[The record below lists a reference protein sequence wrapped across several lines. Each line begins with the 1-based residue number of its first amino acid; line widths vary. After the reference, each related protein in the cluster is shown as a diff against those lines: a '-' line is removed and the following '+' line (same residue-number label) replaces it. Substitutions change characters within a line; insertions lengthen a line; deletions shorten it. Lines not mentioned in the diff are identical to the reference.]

1 MLLQFAEYL
10 SVNKVDKPVGT
21 STYTPWLNHDGG
33 FHSDLTMLRLGDE
46 HIRVVTGAFD
56 GGRDEAWVKKYMPTD
71 GSVTYSN
78 RTEDYVTIGLWGP
91 NAPAILGQL
100 TDADLSQ
107 EGSPYGSVR
116 SIVVDGVDVDIFRIS
131 YVGDTGWEIYIPW
144 AQGPQV
150 WEAIAAA
157 GADHGL
163 RPTGAGVY
171 AVGGRVEKGYRLM
184 GAELESEYNP
194 VEAGLAR
201 PKVKA
206 ADFIG
211 KEAYLAARDKGPD
224 AICCTFAVEDNTDSQ
239 GRKRFIQGGNA
250 PIVTNDGE
258 RIVDSHGRVSVVT
271 TAGNG
276 PSYGKYL
283 CLGYLP
289 TDMAEIGNTF
299 KVMYMNELFPVTVV
313 ATTGSAFDPDDTRLK
328 S

>member
-1 MLLQFAEYL
+1 
-10 SVNKVDKPVGT
+10 
-21 STYTPWLNHDGG
+21 
-33 FHSDLTMLRLGDE
+33 
-46 HIRVVTGAFD
+46 
-56 GGRDEAWVKKYMPTD
+56 
-71 GSVTYSN
+71 
-78 RTEDYVTIGLWGP
+78 
-91 NAPAILGQL
+91 
-100 TDADLSQ
+100 
-107 EGSPYGSVR
+107 
-116 SIVVDGVDVDIFRIS
+116 
-131 YVGDTGWEIYIPW
+131 
-144 AQGPQV
+144 
-150 WEAIAAA
+150 
-157 GADHGL
+157 
-163 RPTGAGVY
+163 
-171 AVGGRVEKGYRLM
+171 M

-250 PIVTNDGE
+250 PIVTNGGG
-258 RIVDSHGRVSVVT
+258 RIVASHGRVSVVT